1 MRMETEWEKEN
12 RTRSKIECQSDE
24 IWKVLGKTWA
34 LLILKKLTENEATR
48 FNEIKK
54 AMPQIS
60 NTVLSERLHDLEE
73 QGLITKKIYAQVP
86 MRVEYSMTKQARE
99 LGKILEQLDN
109 WVEKQ
114 RKEKSRKTQ
123 RLS

>member
-1 MRMETEWEKEN
+1 MKMETEWEKEN
-12 RTRSKIECQSDE
+12 RTRSKIECHSDE

-60 NTVLSERLHDLEE
+60 NTVLSERLHDLEK

-86 MRVEYSMTKQARE
+86 MRVEYSMTKQARD

-109 WVEKQ
+109 WVVKQ
-114 RKEKSRKTQ
+114 RKEKSRTIR